1 MGKTIKSYKGFNED
15 MTCKGFK
22 YTEGEIFE
30 TNEAKS
36 CKTGFHACPYPL
48 DVFNYYPPGTSVYHE
63 VEQSGKLDE
72 SESDKVCSTKIKIGV
87 RLDIIGMVKA
97 AIEYVKERCT
107 NIYNTKEGEPA
118 TAGSYGAATARGKS
132 SSGKNGLS
140 VARGNGVA
148 VKGGLGAILVIAE
161 EAEDSYKIKDWLA
174 VEVDGINI
182 KADTWYK
189 LEEGTLKE
197 CKEE

>member
-1 MGKTIKSYKGFNED
+1 M
-15 MTCKGFK
+15 
-22 YTEGEIFE
+22 
-30 TNEAKS
+30 
-36 CKTGFHACPYPL
+36 
-48 DVFNYYPPGTSVYHE
+48 
-63 VEQSGKLDE
+63 
-72 SESDKVCSTKIKIGV
+72 
-87 RLDIIGMVKA
+87 
-97 AIEYVKERCT
+97 
-107 NIYNTKEGEPA
+107 
-118 TAGSYGAATARGKS
+118 
-132 SSGKNGLS
+132 S